1 MKVLRKL
8 KYSFGLCST
17 KGCVHK
23 AIVDVDITGKGFDYS
38 GCLCEKHYDELLKEQ
53 LGTKVVLKI

>member
-1 MKVLRKL
+1 MKILDRL

-17 KGCVHK
+17 KGCMHR

-38 GCLCEKHYDELLKEQ
+38 GCLCEKHYDELLQKEV
-53 LGTKVVLKI
+53 GKRIVLKV